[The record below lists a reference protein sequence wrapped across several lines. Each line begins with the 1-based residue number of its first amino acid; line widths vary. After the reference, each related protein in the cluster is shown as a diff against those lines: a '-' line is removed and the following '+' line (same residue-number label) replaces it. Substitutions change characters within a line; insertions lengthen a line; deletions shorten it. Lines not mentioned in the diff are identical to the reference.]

1 MPFSLLQAKIICPI
15 SKTDDNLHPKSCEK
29 GKFKVAKFS
38 NRITKLIHQMWDEM
52 VTMIIIEKENRMV
65 ITFEVAQID
74 VEGSSAIRVPKK
86 KKRKQQ

>member
-1 MPFSLLQAKIICPI
+1 
-15 SKTDDNLHPKSCEK
+15 
-29 GKFKVAKFS
+29 
-38 NRITKLIHQMWDEM
+38 MWDEM

-74 VEGSSAIRVPKK
+74 VEGSSAIKVPKK